1 MRERQTDRRTDNER
15 SERQFRAI
23 YMESGGGR
31 AKTSLEEEDDDRIEG
46 RAAKTLVF
54 LLGSDDPRSD
64 SERNRDCIVSRG
76 GNAAE

>member
-31 AKTSLEEEDDDRIEG
+31 AKTSLEEDDDRIEG

-54 LLGSDDPRSD
+54 LICNDDPRSD
-64 SERNRDCIVSRG
+64 PERIRDCIVSRG